1 MVVVIGCVIGSVTM
15 GVQKCENLRD
25 VISGWSLMVV
35 PPLSLS
41 GTVKVLGF
49 AATLVAVGALPA
61 LPR

>member
-1 MVVVIGCVIGSVTM
+1 MIVVIGRVIGTVTM
-15 GVQKCENLRD
+15 GVQKCEYLRD
-25 VISGWSLMVV
+25 VIYGWSLMVV